1 MAQGQCYRALFPLI
15 LSSMSRDVQIGE
27 IIDLSDKPDQEIQG
41 LLKLGYIETAEGE
54 PVNVAGVA
62 PDGTK
67 KHR

>member
-1 MAQGQCYRALFPLI
+1 MAQCYRVLFPLI
-15 LSSMSRDVQIGE
+15 LISTSQEVKVGD

-41 LLKLGYIETAEGE
+41 LLKLGYVETAEGE

-62 PDGTK
+62 PEGTK